1 VSERERRERNMLHS
15 SAVASSKPVYESTR
29 GGERG
34 LSFRHVVLK
43 GLADDGGLFVPSHL
57 PRVDRQQLDRW
68 RNLPYASLAFEIL
81 SLFIDEDDIPAAT
94 LREIIQRSYSAF
106 FVDDVLR
113 VQTCYMGGDDES
125 REQQQQINVCEL
137 FHGPTF
143 SFKDFALQF
152 LGHAF
157 EYLLDTN
164 ALRKQQRDA
173 ASKGEE
179 EAAATEDD
187 PAGVTRITV
196 LGATSGMS
204 VPSKTSPQLSPHH
217 HHSWHPFGT
226 TLTTP
231 HALSCRSLLRFAGP
245 TSGDTG
251 SAGE

>member
-1 VSERERRERNMLHS
+1 MLHS

-204 VPSKTSPQLSPHH
+204 APSKTSPHNLTRTTTAGIWHH
-217 HHSWHPFGT
+217 TDDT
-226 TLTTP
+226 TLTHT
-231 HALSCRSLLRFAGP
+231 HTLSLSFSFRSLLRFAGP